1 MVSQATTDA
10 LFADFFLYCNVI
22 QVGFSK
28 GAHKLYDPEFTA
40 RVPQL
45 LDLVL
50 QSWTKVLGT
59 VLQYSD
65 FSVISLSLLKQCILF
80 EIFLQ
85 FSLPPPYTKLKLGK
99 NSGYTRPTLFVGW
112 GEGLDLCEL
121 ENAPETQKCPKT
133 FELFTNANC
142 CPAVTNGRKS
152 ILRSEQGQTTQTGE
166 EHKKRLPSRPK
177 TRRVSEMI
185 LIRVYW
191 KAPSMVVVSLEFGP
205 EPLSFTPV
213 PPPLPCWN
221 MLVSNHL

>member
-1 MVSQATTDA
+1 MTSPIVITLGKMRSFILIKRLVS
-10 LFADFFLYCNVI
+10 V
-22 QVGFSK
+22 
-28 GAHKLYDPEFTA
+28 KL
-40 RVPQL
+40 R
-45 LDLVL
+45 
-50 QSWTKVLGT
+50 SWTKVLGT
-59 VLQYSD
+59 VLQYSY
-65 FSVISLSLLKQCILF
+65 FSVISRFPLKTVHPFRNSLAVLP
-80 EIFLQ
+80 
-85 FSLPPPYTKLKLGK
+85 PPPYTKLKLGK

-121 ENAPETQKCPKT
+121 ENAPDTQKCPKT